1 MILFSLLKSH
11 TIISS
16 PLSLFS
22 FHKRFTH
29 KNIKPP
35 KLHIPPH
42 TPTNPNLL
50 SHPKAYSHNPNKVA
64 VPNNPKNEASFKLD
78 SYRSSIPRHTKS
90 IAILVK
96 IIFIQISWPFSIRL
110 TLFKWIILLRGPFLS
125 DFMVKQ
131 SSRSYSVQIAAP
143 LVK

>member
-42 TPTNPNLL
+42 TPTNPD
-50 SHPKAYSHNPNKVA
+50 
-64 VPNNPKNEASFKLD
+64 E
-78 SYRSSIPRHTKS
+78 
-90 IAILVK
+90 
-96 IIFIQISWPFSIRL
+96 
-110 TLFKWIILLRGPFLS
+110 
-125 DFMVKQ
+125 
-131 SSRSYSVQIAAP
+131 
-143 LVK
+143 